1 MRIVRPSIP
10 EDVPVQRELWRLA
23 FGDGEDYIDNFY
35 HTYYQP
41 ERVLVL
47 EEEGVVRSMTA
58 WFDTAFV
65 VQGQGEYRAAYLYAV
80 ATHPDCRGRGVTR
93 CTHGRCRS
101 ASRSRGSRC
110 ASARPCRT
118 TWPRFYP
125 HGQKTLPHPLDI
137 RLTQGNNL

>member
-10 EDVPVQRELWRLA
+10 EDVPAQRELWRLA

-58 WFDTAFV
+58 WFDRLCGPRTGGV
-65 VQGQGEYRAAYLYAV
+65 PGGLPLRGG
-80 ATHPDCRGRGVTR
+80 HPPGLPGTGAGRGAA
-93 CTHGRCRS
+93 GR
-101 ASRSRGSRC
+101 G
-110 ASARPCRT
+110 
-118 TWPRFYP
+118 
-125 HGQKTLPHPLDI
+125 G
-137 RLTQGNNL
+137 